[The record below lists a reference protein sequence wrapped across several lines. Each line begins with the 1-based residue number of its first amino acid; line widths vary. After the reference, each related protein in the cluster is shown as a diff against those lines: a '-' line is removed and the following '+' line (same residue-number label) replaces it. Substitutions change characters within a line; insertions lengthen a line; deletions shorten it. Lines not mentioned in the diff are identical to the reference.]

1 MDKKT
6 RLGLS
11 FIGLSAFVLPVLLF
25 VFFSV
30 ISDKQSFSSNKKA
43 EPEVFGE
50 RKIDTEAL
58 KEVAKTDKSQDM
70 LEATPSPITSPKQ
83 EASFSP
89 KINPPVLPPLAP

>member
-30 ISDKQSFSSNKKA
+30 ISDKKA

-58 KEVAKTDKSQDM
+58 KEVAKTDKSQDI